1 MRDELKEL
9 ERVVLERRLTP
20 AEGSYT
26 NYLFDKGLDKI
37 LKKIGEECAETII
50 AAKGNVKEEVVGE
63 VSDVI
68 YHLVVMLAELNIPY
82 QAVVDE
88 LEKRSQKIGNLKEM
102 KKTDKNT

>member
-9 ERVVLERRLTP
+9 ERVVLERRLNP